1 MKNRGEV
8 IKMTTRMLSKISAL
22 KVFSGA
28 FAKKFALKKLFVYI
42 PANFVLVKGKFVM
55 LFVFALIASL
65 LFSFNVEA
73 KTIVIEEIQIE
84 GTIQKPEV
92 MTFLSRAKFSYRS
105 LELDVS
111 FLEEVEKAVCV
122 DDAF

>member
-1 MKNRGEV
+1 MFNK
-8 IKMTTRMLSKISAL
+8 IKMLQ
-22 KVFSGA
+22 VFCRV
-28 FAKKFALKKLFVYI
+28 FAKKIALKKLFVYI
-42 PANFVLVKGKFVM
+42 PRNFVLVKDKFVM
-55 LFVFALIASL
+55 VFVFALIASL

-105 LELDVS
+105 LDLDVS

>member
-1 MKNRGEV
+1 MMV
-8 IKMTTRMLSKISAL
+8 INLNIIRMLRY
-22 KVFSGA
+22 FFGA
-28 FAKKFALKKLFVYI
+28 FVKKFALKSLFVYI
-42 PANFVLVKGKFVM
+42 PRNFVLVKGIFVM
-55 LFVFALIASL
+55 FFICALIASL

-105 LELDVS
+105 LDLNVS

>member
-1 MKNRGEV
+1 
-8 IKMTTRMLSKISAL
+8 MLIVS
-22 KVFSGA
+22 
-28 FAKKFALKKLFVYI
+28 
-42 PANFVLVKGKFVM
+42 M
-55 LFVFALIASL
+55 

-73 KTIVIEEIQIE
+73 KTIVIEEIKIE

-111 FLEEVEKAVCV
+111 FLDEVEKAVRV
-122 DDAF
+122 DETF

>member
-1 MKNRGEV
+1 M
-8 IKMTTRMLSKISAL
+8 
-22 KVFSGA
+22 
-28 FAKKFALKKLFVYI
+28 
-42 PANFVLVKGKFVM
+42 
-55 LFVFALIASL
+55 

-73 KTIVIEEIQIE
+73 KTIVIEEIKIE

-111 FLEEVEKAVCV
+111 FLDEVEKAVRV
-122 DDAF
+122 DETF

>member
-1 MKNRGEV
+1 MFKNDSIIRLLR
-8 IKMTTRMLSKISAL
+8 I
-22 KVFSGA
+22 FCNA
-28 FAKKFALKKLFVYI
+28 FAKKFALKNLFVYI
-42 PANFVLVKGKFVM
+42 PANFVLIKGNFVM
-55 LFVFALIASL
+55 LFICALIASL

-105 LELDVS
+105 LDLNVS

>member
-1 MKNRGEV
+1 V
-8 IKMTTRMLSKISAL
+8 YIKEKLFSKIGVL
-22 KVFSGA
+22 QVFLCA
-28 FAKKFALKKLFVYI
+28 FAKKIALKKMFVYI
-42 PANFVLVKGKFVM
+42 AGNFVLVKGNFVM
-55 LFVFALIASL
+55 LFVFTLIASL

-105 LELDVS
+105 LDLDVS

>member
-1 MKNRGEV
+1 MAGIFNV
-8 IKMTTRMLSKISAL
+8 IDKLQ
-22 KVFSGA
+22 VFCGA
-28 FAKKFALKKLFVYI
+28 FAKKFALKNLFVYI
-42 PANFVLVKGKFVM
+42 PAIFVLVKGKFVM
-55 LFVFALIASL
+55 LFVCALIASL

>member
-1 MKNRGEV
+1 MNEK
-8 IKMTTRMLSKISAL
+8 MLSKINPL
-22 KVFSGA
+22 QIFGGA

-42 PANFVLVKGKFVM
+42 PGNFVLVKGKFVM
-55 LFVFALIASL
+55 FFVFALIASL

-105 LELDVS
+105 LDLDVS

>member
-1 MKNRGEV
+1 MFEKANV
-8 IKMTTRMLSKISAL
+8 IARLQ
-22 KVFSGA
+22 VFYRA
-28 FAKKFALKKLFVYI
+28 FAKKIALKKLFVYI
-42 PANFVLVKGKFVM
+42 PRNFVLVKGNFVM
-55 LFVFALIASL
+55 LFICALIASL

-105 LELDVS
+105 LDLDVS

>member
-1 MKNRGEV
+1 MAKRFN
-8 IKMTTRMLSKISAL
+8 IISWLCIFCA
-22 KVFSGA
+22 S
-28 FAKKFALKKLFVYI
+28 FAKKFALKNLFVYI
-42 PANFVLVKGKFVM
+42 PGNFVLVKGKFVM

>member
-1 MKNRGEV
+1 MNKLQIFFKSV
-8 IKMTTRMLSKISAL
+8 
-22 KVFSGA
+22 
-28 FAKKFALKKLFVYI
+28 AKKIDLRGLFEYSRR
-42 PANFVLVKGKFVM
+42 NFVLVKWIFVM
-55 LFVFALIASL
+55 FFIVMLIVSM

-73 KTIVIEEIQIE
+73 KTIVIEEIKIE

-111 FLEEVEKAVCV
+111 FLDEVEKAVRV
-122 DDAF
+122 DETF

>member
-1 MKNRGEV
+1 MIKNMMKNNNVNNGLH
-8 IKMTTRMLSKISAL
+8 I
-22 KVFSGA
+22 FCFA
-28 FAKKFALKKLFVYI
+28 FAKKVALKNLFVYI
-42 PANFVLVKGKFVM
+42 PANFVLVKGKLVM
-55 LFVFALIASL
+55 LFICALIASL

-105 LELDVS
+105 LDLNVS
-111 FLEEVEKAVCV
+111 FLDEVEKAVCA

>member
-1 MKNRGEV
+1 MEKNGNT
-8 IKMTTRMLSKISAL
+8 IKWLHI
-22 KVFSGA
+22 FCGA
-28 FAKKFALKKLFVYI
+28 FAKKFALKNLFVYI
-42 PANFVLVKGKFVM
+42 PRNFVLVKGNFVM
-55 LFVFALIASL
+55 LFIYALIASL

-105 LELDVS
+105 LDLNVS

>member
-1 MKNRGEV
+1 MMVKNSSV
-8 IKMTTRMLSKISAL
+8 INILHIFRD
-22 KVFSGA
+22 A
-28 FAKKFALKKLFVYI
+28 FAKKFALKNLFVYI
-42 PANFVLVKGKFVM
+42 PGNFVLVKGKFVM
-55 LFVFALIASL
+55 LFICALIASL

-105 LELDVS
+105 LDLNVS

-122 DDAF
+122 DEAF

>member
-1 MKNRGEV
+1 MCNKNSV
-8 IKMTTRMLSKISAL
+8 L
-22 KVFSGA
+22 KVFCGA
-28 FAKKFALKKLFVYI
+28 FAKKFALKNLFVYI
-42 PANFVLVKGKFVM
+42 PPNFVLVKGNFVM
-55 LFVFALIASL
+55 LFICALIASL
-65 LFSFNVEA
+65 IFSFNVEA

-105 LELDVS
+105 LDLNVS

>member
-1 MKNRGEV
+1 MMKLFN
-8 IKMTTRMLSKISAL
+8 KISL
-22 KVFSGA
+22 LLFFCRA
-28 FAKKFALKKLFVYI
+28 FAKKIALKNLFVYI
-42 PANFVLVKGKFVM
+42 PVNFVLVKGKFVM
-55 LFVFALIASL
+55 LFICALIVSM

-73 KTIVIEEIQIE
+73 KTIVIEEIKIE

-105 LELDVS
+105 LDSDVS
-111 FLEEVEKAVCV
+111 FLEEVEKAVCA

>member
-1 MKNRGEV
+1 MIKMMKKSISV
-8 IKMTTRMLSKISAL
+8 IKCLHIFCAT
-22 KVFSGA
+22 
-28 FAKKFALKKLFVYI
+28 FAKKFALKNLFVYI
-42 PANFVLVKGKFVM
+42 ARNFVLVKGNFVM
-55 LFVFALIASL
+55 LFICALIASL

-105 LELDVS
+105 LDLNVS

>member
-1 MKNRGEV
+1 MMVKNSSV
-8 IKMTTRMLSKISAL
+8 INILHI
-22 KVFSGA
+22 FCNA
-28 FAKKFALKKLFVYI
+28 FAKKFALKNLFVYI
-42 PANFVLVKGKFVM
+42 PGNFVLVKGKFVM
-55 LFVFALIASL
+55 LFICALIASL

-105 LELDVS
+105 LDLNVS